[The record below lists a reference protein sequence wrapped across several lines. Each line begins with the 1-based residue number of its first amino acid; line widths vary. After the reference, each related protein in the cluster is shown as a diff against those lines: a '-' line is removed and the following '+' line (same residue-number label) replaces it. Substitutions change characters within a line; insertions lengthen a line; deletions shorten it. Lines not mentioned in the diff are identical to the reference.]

1 MKIFKYLKKYWF
13 YAILAPIFMVVEV
26 MMDLRLVDQMAQLV
40 NKGVM
45 LQNMEVI
52 KSVGIS
58 MVITLFI
65 GITGGIL
72 CGVFTNLAAQNY
84 GNDLRKDTFNHIVN
98 LSYEQT
104 DEFSTGSLVT
114 RLTNDITQVQ
124 MMVQMSMRMFIR
136 TFIQFAGG
144 MWMLFNNVGNQ
155 FGIVL
160 LIALPMMLVGVIF
173 FILKV
178 APMFKIVQESVDGVN
193 SVVQENVTG
202 TRVVKA
208 YVQEHYEC
216 ERFAKANNRLYN
228 NNMKVSII
236 MSWLMPIITI
246 IMSGSMIAVMY
257 IGGQDVISNI
267 DSFIAQGENYEGLK
281 VGDIMASTT
290 YIFMIIN
297 GFMMLAMM
305 LQFMIRGLA
314 SVKRINEVLNTN
326 PVITS
331 GSVKEGKEVG
341 TVEFKNVS
349 FSYPKSEEGERVLQ
363 NISFKIHKGETIGIL
378 GATGSGKTSLVN
390 LITRFYDAT
399 EGEVFVNG
407 VNVKDY
413 DLNTLREEIVSIVLQ
428 KAELFSG
435 TIEDNIRWGKKDA
448 SKEEVIEASIIAQ
461 AHDFITGFEEGY
473 NTIVAEKGASLSGGQ
488 KQRISIARALIRK
501 PEILIFDDSTSA
513 LDLATEAN
521 LYKKLHETMDDTTV
535 IIIAQRVASVKNA
548 DRIMIINDG
557 IVEAIAPHS
566 ELIETNATYQEIY
579 NSQLKREDES
589 RGDI

>member
-1 MKIFKYLKKYWF
+1 
-13 YAILAPIFMVVEV
+13 
-26 MMDLRLVDQMAQLV
+26 
-40 NKGVM
+40 
-45 LQNMEVI
+45 
-52 KSVGIS
+52 
-58 MVITLFI
+58 
-65 GITGGIL
+65 
-72 CGVFTNLAAQNY
+72 
-84 GNDLRKDTFNHIVN
+84 
-98 LSYEQT
+98 
-104 DEFSTGSLVT
+104 
-114 RLTNDITQVQ
+114 
-124 MMVQMSMRMFIR
+124 
-136 TFIQFAGG
+136 
-144 MWMLFNNVGNQ
+144 
-155 FGIVL
+155 
-160 LIALPMMLVGVIF
+160 
-173 FILKV
+173 
-178 APMFKIVQESVDGVN
+178 
-193 SVVQENVTG
+193 
-202 TRVVKA
+202 
-208 YVQEHYEC
+208 
-216 ERFAKANNRLYN
+216 
-228 NNMKVSII
+228 
-236 MSWLMPIITI
+236 
-246 IMSGSMIAVMY
+246 
-257 IGGQDVISNI
+257 
-267 DSFIAQGENYEGLK
+267 
-281 VGDIMASTT
+281 MASTT

-341 TVEFKNVS
+341 TIEFKNVS

-521 LYKKLHETMDDTTV
+521 LYKKLHEAMDDTTV

-557 IVEAIAPHS
+557 VVEAIAPHS

>member
-40 NKGVM
+40 NEGVM

-65 GITGGIL
+65 GISGGIL

-144 MWMLFNNVGNQ
+144 MWMLFNNVGSQ

-341 TVEFKNVS
+341 TIEFKNVS

-521 LYKKLHETMDDTTV
+521 LYKKLHEAMDDTTV

-557 IVEAIAPHS
+557 VVEAIAPHS